1 MKSRA
6 LPVVV
11 AIAIALTAAAIA
23 SAAAIQQG
31 SGKLLL
37 QPGVEGSVKAKC
49 KQPNR
54 KGTPKASLVGSG
66 FRGTGFAVANHGM
79 VPKGKSVKGTAAND
93 GAKPAKATIRA
104 YCARGIE
111 TEIKSV
117 TDSFTPMATHN
128 FFVKCGKGEKALSGG
143 WHAVG
148 TAPQFWTVQNSLRQ
162 GSRSWVVSAAASE
175 AGQLKVY
182 VVCTPDPVD
191 LIARKGP
198 KTQTAAGTVVTST
211 AKCPT
216 GTLAS
221 GGGFGTGVDEGTPYS
236 SVAAP
241 VASLRKGNRTWQS
254 RGYAEL
260 TKPGQYIQAHVVC
273 LNQAAG

>member
-1 MKSRA
+1 MRIRV
-6 LPVVV
+6 LPVVIV
-11 AIAIALTAAAIA
+11 VVLALAAAALA

-54 KGTPKASLVGSG
+54 KGRPKAALVGSG
-66 FRGTGFAVANHGM
+66 FRGTGFAVTNHGM
-79 VPKGKSVKGTAAND
+79 VPKGKSVKGTAKND
-93 GAKPAKATIRA
+93 SASSAKATIRA

-111 TEIKSV
+111 TKIRSV
-117 TDSFTPMATHN
+117 TSPFTALQTHN
-128 FFVKCGKGEKALSGG
+128 VFVECAKGEKALSGG
-143 WHAVG
+143 WHAAG
-148 TAPQFWTVQNSLRQ
+148 TPPAFWTVQNSVRQ
-162 GSRSWVVSAAASE
+162 GSRTWVVSAAASE
-175 AGQLKVY
+175 AGTLKAY
-182 VVCTPDPVD
+182 AVCTPDPVQ

-211 AKCPT
+211 AKCPA

-221 GGGFGTGVDEGTPYS
+221 GGGFQTDVDEGTPFS
-236 SVAAP
+236 SVAAA
-241 VASLRKGNRTWQS
+241 VASLRKGNRTWLS

-260 TKPGQYIQAHVVC
+260 TKPNQYIQAQVVC
-273 LNQAAG
+273 LSTAKG